1 MGFAA
6 QHINIG
12 LCSDVQQ
19 LAEQVSQA
27 MDTLVEIVTSG
38 LTAGDGIDI
47 TSGVVSA
54 RVDGITIVFS
64 GGVMQAVGAGT
75 YSAGVALG
83 LSTGT
88 FNVLVDG
95 TTIGITFDNKLE
107 SLVTDTTYTAG
118 DGLQLSGT
126 VFSAKVD
133 GVTIDVNGSGE
144 LVAAIV
150 IYSAGDAI
158 DLAGGEI
165 NVKVDEITIDIDG
178 SNKLYAVEQIEYV
191 AIIDDIAAVHA
202 LMVANGDGNKKIWMT
217 ELGAP
222 TGTASN
228 AVSEKQQ
235 ALAIGKIVEFA
246 RDYSYIGPIYM
257 YSLLDTGTNLS
268 DPEDNF
274 GLLHTD
280 FTTKLAWAIWLLDQ
294 EDLETLLTSLS
305 L

>member
-191 AIIDDIAAVHA
+191 AIIDDIAAA
-202 LMVANGDGNKKIWMT
+202 
-217 ELGAP
+217 
-222 TGTASN
+222 TASK
-228 AVSEKQQ
+228 S
-235 ALAIGKIVEFA
+235 
-246 RDYSYIGPIYM
+246 
-257 YSLLDTGTNLS
+257 GTR
-268 DPEDNF
+268 
-274 GLLHTD
+274 
-280 FTTKLAWAIWLLDQ
+280 TTI
-294 EDLETLLTSLS
+294 TPTSLTAKLMQVDGS
-305 L
+305 NRWYYDTAATDDVILKWQEPTAITVSTGKFKIGVRYKGQLLGVGCNEYTLPDDPP